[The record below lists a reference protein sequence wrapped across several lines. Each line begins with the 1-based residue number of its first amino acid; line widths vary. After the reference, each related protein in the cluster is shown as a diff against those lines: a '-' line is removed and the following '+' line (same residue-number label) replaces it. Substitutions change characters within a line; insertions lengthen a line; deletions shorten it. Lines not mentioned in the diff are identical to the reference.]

1 MTATFVS
8 PWTLSGNG
16 ELIEVDGKLKTFH
29 EIRQIVYEN
38 IVDEA
43 LFIARASEGSI
54 SVEWVM
60 SQPIF
65 IRKKY
70 VELFNKELKERE
82 AKMNMKSSNKGK
94 K

>member
-16 ELIEVDGKLKTFH
+16 ETIEIDGEIKTFR
-29 EIRQIVYEN
+29 EIRQRVYEN

-43 LFIARASEGSI
+43 LFIARASEGAI
-54 SVEWVM
+54 SVEWIM

-70 VELFNKELKERE
+70 VDAFSKELKERE
-82 AKMNMKSSNKGK
+82 ARLNNSMRGRK

>member
-1 MTATFVS
+1 MS

-16 ELIEVDGKLKTFH
+16 ETIEVDGKIKTFH
-29 EIRQIVYEN
+29 EVRQIVYEN

-54 SVEWVM
+54 SVEWIM

-70 VELFNKELKERE
+70 VEMFNNELKERE
-82 AKMNMKSSNKGK
+82 ARMNSK

>member
-1 MTATFVS
+1 MTDFFVS
-8 PWTLSGNG
+8 PWMLSGNG
-16 ELIEVDGKLKTFH
+16 ETIEIDGQIKTFH

-43 LFIARASEGSI
+43 MFIARASEGAI
-54 SVEWVM
+54 SVEWIM

-70 VELFNKELKERE
+70 VDTFNKELKERE
-82 AKMNMKSSNKGK
+82 ARMKSKSSGRK
-94 K
+94 

>member
-16 ELIEVDGKLKTFH
+16 ETIKIDGEIKTFH
-29 EIRQIVYEN
+29 HIRQIVYEN
-38 IVDEA
+38 IIDEA
-43 LFIARASEGSI
+43 LFIARASEGAI

-70 VELFNKELKERE
+70 VESFNKELKERE
-82 AKMNMKSSNKGK
+82 ARMNRNSKGK
-94 K
+94 R

>member
-16 ELIEVDGKLKTFH
+16 ETIEIDGSIKTFH

-38 IVDEA
+38 IIDEV
-43 LFIARASEGSI
+43 LFIARASEGAV
-54 SVEWVM
+54 SVDWVM
-60 SQPIF
+60 EQPIF

-70 VELFNKELKERE
+70 VDVFNKELKERE
-82 AKMNMKSSNKGK
+82 ARLKTKNRNH
-94 K
+94 

>member
-1 MTATFVS
+1 MTDFFVS
-8 PWTLSGNG
+8 PWMLSGNG
-16 ELIEVDGKLKTFH
+16 ETIEIDGQIKTFH

-43 LFIARASEGSI
+43 MFIARASEGAI
-54 SVEWVM
+54 SVEWIM

-70 VELFNKELKERE
+70 VDAFNKELKERE
-82 AKMNMKSSNKGK
+82 ARMKSKSSGRK
-94 K
+94 

>member
-70 VELFNKELKERE
+70 VESFSKELKERE
-82 AKMNMKSSNKGK
+82 RKLQQSQARRSR
-94 K
+94 

>member
-1 MTATFVS
+1 MTVTFVS

-16 ELIEVDGKLKTFH
+16 ETIEIDGELKTFH
-29 EIRQIVYEN
+29 EIRQTVYEN

-43 LFIARASEGSI
+43 LFIARASEGAI
-54 SVEWVM
+54 SVEWIM

-70 VELFNKELKERE
+70 VESFNKELKERE
-82 AKMNMKSSNKGK
+82 ARMNRNSKGK
-94 K
+94 R

>member
-8 PWTLSGNG
+8 PWLLSGNG
-16 ELIEVDGKLKTFH
+16 ELIEVDGKWKTFH
-29 EIRQIVYEN
+29 EIRQTVYEN

-54 SVEWVM
+54 SVEWIM

-70 VELFNKELKERE
+70 VDAFNKELKERE
-82 AKMNMKSSNKGK
+82 ARMNSKVK
-94 K
+94 KK